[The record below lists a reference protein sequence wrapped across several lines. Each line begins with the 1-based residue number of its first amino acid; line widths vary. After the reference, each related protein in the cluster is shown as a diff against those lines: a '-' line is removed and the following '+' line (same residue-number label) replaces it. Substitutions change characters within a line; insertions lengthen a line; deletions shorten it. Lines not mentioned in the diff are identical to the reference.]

1 MPKHIVRLLALL
13 VVLALM
19 FVGGRY
25 FFTPKSFGAY
35 GHYRAAS
42 VEEIAVVKPR
52 IIDAA
57 SFSAVY
63 PKEYA
68 TWSENIHQV
77 VQCQACHMATEKLSD
92 RAGGPAAHDRR
103 ATDALPIP
111 RDSLKLCVECHQKIA
126 GRPASMP
133 QIDVVSHTQGKQC
146 TACHNPH
153 SPLFSPAG
161 APVALASNS
170 GGTGDAA
177 AGKTKSALCAACHG
191 PAGVSAVADFPNLAC
206 QKEPYLT
213 GALTAY
219 QSGTR
224 GNPMMGAI
232 AKSLSKA
239 DIRNLAAYFAGL
251 SCGR

>member
-1 MPKHIVRLLALL
+1 
-13 VVLALM
+13 
-19 FVGGRY
+19 
-25 FFTPKSFGAY
+25 
-35 GHYRAAS
+35 
-42 VEEIAVVKPR
+42 
-52 IIDAA
+52 
-57 SFSAVY
+57 
-63 PKEYA
+63 
-68 TWSENIHQV
+68 
-77 VQCQACHMATEKLSD
+77 
-92 RAGGPAAHDRR
+92 
-103 ATDALPIP
+103 
-111 RDSLKLCVECHQKIA
+111 
-126 GRPASMP
+126 MP

-161 APVALASNS
+161 APVALASSS

-224 GNPMMGAI
+224 GNAMMGAI

-251 SCGR
+251 SCAR